1 MHTLFTGLLIP
12 RAMLEPGKY
21 SILEAVR
28 SS

>member
-1 MHTLFTGLLIP
+1 
-12 RAMLEPGKY
+12 MLEPGKY